1 MPDCIWLTT
10 SRLHTANPHGLHRRS
25 YRPTLSKEL
34 QSEVLI
40 MFYAKNSPPLV
51 IIGGYFC
58 RFSKTSFTTGRA
70 ENAFGQ
76 PA

>member
-1 MPDCIWLTT
+1 VT
-10 SRLHTANPHGLHRRS
+10 SKQVETACNSAAITKRLAMNRDWRVNQMNIVLPL
-25 YRPTLSKEL
+25 LSR
-34 QSEVLI
+34 
-40 MFYAKNSPPLV
+40 Y
-51 IIGGYFC
+51 GYFC